1 MKYLHNDEKQ
11 TAEATSFLFSPAVK
25 PLFPSKKLLAG
36 FAKVLVNGRVVGVD
50 YNKPFHARMIGDC
63 MGDQAPGSD
72 IVNGEALLEAVAA
85 NLEAGMR
92 LLDKQELVL
101 AKLGGRLSEVALA
114 LNQSREFEDKQDDA
128 QDRFILARDHIRK
141 LVKSTFDHTTLFS
154 NGPSEPI
161 AVAVPTLGTWE
172 GLSIN
177 RCDISTPGLKS
188 VDVGKV
194 VPREYGLL
202 LEPAS
207 VELSF
212 SEWRK
217 LCIHNRLQW
226 SLLSERLYQVTHP
239 MMQSARNGLW
249 RSPDF
254 PEQLPDGPLRR
265 PHRNN

>member
-1 MKYLHNDEKQ
+1 MKFINKDEKQ
-11 TAEATSFLFSPAVK
+11 IAEANSFLFSPAAK
-25 PLFPSKKLLAG
+25 PLVPSKKLLAG

-50 YNKPFHARMIGDC
+50 HSKPFQARMIGDC
-63 MGDQAPGSD
+63 VGVPTSGSD
-72 IVNGEALLEAVAA
+72 SLSGEALLEAVAA

-114 LNQSREFEDKQDDA
+114 LNQSREFVDKQDEA
-128 QDRFILARDHIRK
+128 QERFILARDSIRK

-161 AVAVPTLGTWE
+161 VVAVPTLGTWE

-194 VPREYGLL
+194 VPGEYGLL

-207 VELSF
+207 VEISF

-226 SLLSERLYQVTHP
+226 SLLSERFYQVAQP
-239 MMQSARNGLW
+239 MMESARNGQW
-249 RSPDF
+249 MSPDF
-254 PEQLPDGPLRR
+254 PEQIPDGPLRR